1 MLIELSRLVLNIFI
15 ANNLNFKPTSSPQ
28 PPPLLITNLLISR
41 NFEYCRINRAKSR
54 DDNYA
59 YKNFESLEILS
70 AYLKFSKRTSIGKE
84 GEVEGES
91 QVPVRLL
98 STELA
103 TQRPGARGRKKMRV
117 ASAVAH

>member
-15 ANNLNFKPTSSPQ
+15 ANNLNFKPTSSP
-28 PPPLLITNLLISR
+28 PPLIINLLISR

-59 YKNFESLEILS
+59 YRNFESLEILS